1 MVVFSLGL
9 SFGSALFFSMRTD
22 YTLRVLHAR
31 CLRSMCRVTRKHVWE
46 HHITTGELCA
56 RLGLDFIDY
65 YIDRRRLGWLGHVS
79 RMDFDRLPR
88 RMLSSWVPHGRPI
101 GCPNMTFGRS
111 IRTALDKFHID
122 RSRWPELAAD
132 RSAWRQTL
140 ENRRPPDA
148 FFAMPAK
155 PKARPPSPRI
165 ARTKPVR
172 SCLARTNAAM
182 DISLQALAGS

>member
-1 MVVFSLGL
+1 
-9 SFGSALFFSMRTD
+9 
-22 YTLRVLHAR
+22 
-31 CLRSMCRVTRKHVWE
+31 MCRVTRKHVWE

-132 RSAWRQTL
+132 RSAASSNALQTL
-140 ENRRPPDA
+140 HGLQRRFRVCGFASGPNRRPPDA
-148 FFAMPAK
+148 FS
-155 PKARPPSPRI
+155 RPWTIRVFYLTFVCGDVF
-165 ARTKPVR
+165 R
-172 SCLARTNAAM
+172 
-182 DISLQALAGS
+182 

>member
-1 MVVFSLGL
+1 
-9 SFGSALFFSMRTD
+9 
-22 YTLRVLHAR
+22 
-31 CLRSMCRVTRKHVWE
+31 
-46 HHITTGELCA
+46 
-56 RLGLDFIDY
+56 
-65 YIDRRRLGWLGHVS
+65 
-79 RMDFDRLPR
+79 MDFDRLPR

-111 IRTALDKFHID
+111 IRIALGKFHID

-148 FFAMPAK
+148 FFAMPAT
-155 PKARPPSPRI
+155 ARPPSPRI

-172 SCLARTNAAM
+172 ACVRGENQCSDGHLAAGARGAM
-182 DISLQALAGS
+182 SEWGSPLLPL

>member
-1 MVVFSLGL
+1 
-9 SFGSALFFSMRTD
+9 
-22 YTLRVLHAR
+22 
-31 CLRSMCRVTRKHVWE
+31 MCRVTRKHVWE

-65 YIDRRRLGWLGHVS
+65 YIDRRRLGWLLGWLGHVS
-79 RMDFDRLPR
+79 RMDLDRLPR

-140 ENRRPPDA
+140 EKNKIFLASSPPPRLGTEPHQYRPEGLRLAPACPDC
-148 FFAMPAK
+148 
-155 PKARPPSPRI
+155 
-165 ARTKPVR
+165 T
-172 SCLARTNAAM
+172 
-182 DISLQALAGS
+182 G

>member
-1 MVVFSLGL
+1 MKKPLASRL
-9 SFGSALFFSMRTD
+9 SRSPVTVPGRLETDCVSPPPGKREGELPRFRTP
-22 YTLRVLHAR
+22 
-31 CLRSMCRVTRKHVWE
+31 VWE
-46 HHITTGELCA
+46 HQITTGELCA

-140 ENRRPPDA
+140 EDRRPPDA
-148 FFAMPAK
+148 FFAMPAT
-155 PKARPPSPRI
+155 ARPPSPRI
-165 ARTKPVR
+165 AHTKPVR
-172 SCLARTNAAM
+172 ACAARTNAAM
-182 DISLQALAGS
+182 DISLQALAWP